1 MANVERSA
9 WEQRNAANE
18 QRAAGIETLAR
29 EQRFICNPARTAN
42 ASPEITFTR
51 NVFRLTFAPNQNVF
65 IFPVNA
71 VRLGRHSGFLA
82 LPVPVVIATI
92 VSSSIARILQSAI
105 DVF

>member
-1 MANVERSA
+1 MRRYLTKSPAC
-9 WEQRNAANE
+9 
-18 QRAAGIETLAR
+18 LASIPYYNFYQHKR
-29 EQRFICNPARTAN
+29 RQ
-42 ASPEITFTR
+42 SLEITFTR